1 MLRVF
6 EVETLNGTE
15 WLLSDDAQSVT
26 NLAQA
31 CNWIVV
37 ADHEP
42 ASILAREYQGIAC
55 LSLC

>member
-15 WLLSDDAQSVT
+15 WLLSNDAQAVMK
-26 NLAQA
+26 LAQE
-31 CNWIVV
+31 CSWTVT
-37 ADHEP
+37 ADHDP
-42 ASILAREYQGIAC
+42 ASIVAREYQGIAC